1 MGLAEQYRAFRLAL
15 TALYEDDHLHLDK
28 AEMAETFDS
37 EKFEKAARAIYEK
50 RGFSPRQL
58 SEPAMMGV
66 IEETARVLSTA
77 IESALPHEVSE
88 TLRYALEENAFI
100 FSGLKTFHSLR
111 EVGLSLT
118 DDKGNIKPF
127 GDFWK
132 DVERINETYN
142 KNYLRAEYQQ
152 AVGASMMAAKWA
164 EYAEDGDRYDLQ
176 YRTAGD
182 ERVRAS
188 HASLDGITLPPS
200 DPFWSSYF
208 APNGWGCRCDVV
220 QVRAGKYERTDS
232 EAAQKLGEEC
242 TATPKLAMF
251 RFNPGQTMQLF
262 PPKHPYNKAPKG
274 IVERV
279 VKLVTQKRVDKIA
292 EELPDNLTEEEKRAV
307 AQNCIDIEKALKI
320 KKGKPKSVEKA
331 DKQNANPNYGKG
343 KGYGINCQTCA
354 PAYLLRLRGFNLT
367 AKANNVGTK
376 LRYLSGGHSF
386 EVWKNPDGTPAGHIV
401 QNKWMADRGYKKMTP
416 QRYKEF
422 FEETCSEVGVYEL
435 CIHWGSAKGHA
446 TILQRFEDG
455 ELRYIEP
462 QVDNSKGSKGEWR
475 NLAQLAKR
483 GAATAPHDCWGIMRI
498 DNKIFDTSFLDIFE
512 RSKK

>member
-37 EKFEKAARAIYEK
+37 EKFDKAARAIYEK
-50 RGFSPRQL
+50 RGFSPQLL
-58 SEPAMMGV
+58 SEPAMVGV
-66 IEETARVLSTA
+66 IEETARVLGTA
-77 IESALPHEVSE
+77 IDSALPHEVPD

-127 GDFWK
+127 VDFWK
-132 DVERINETYN
+132 DVERINDTYN

-152 AVGASMMAAKWA
+152 AVGASMMAAKWV
-164 EYAEDGDRYDLQ
+164 EYTEDGDRYDLQ

-232 EAAQKLGEEC
+232 EAALKLGEEC

-279 VKLVTQKRVDKIA
+279 VKFVTQKRMDKIA

-320 KKGKPKSVEKA
+320 KKGKTKSVEQA
-331 DKQNANPNYGKG
+331 DKQNANPHLNKG
-343 KGYGINCQTCA
+343 GGFTTNCQTCS
-354 PAYLLRLRGFNLT
+354 PAYMLRLRGFNLT
-367 AKANNVGTK
+367 AKKKTK
-376 LRYLSGGHSF
+376 GSKLEYLSLGRSF
-386 EVWKNPDGTPAGHIV
+386 EVWKNVDGTPAKHIS
-401 QNKWMADRGYKKMTP
+401 QKEWMEERGYKKMTP
-416 QRYKEF
+416 RRYKEF
-422 FEETCSEVGVYEL
+422 FDETCREVGVYQL
-435 CIHWGSAKGHA
+435 SIAWKSGGGHA
-446 TILQRFEDG
+446 TILQRFENG

-462 QVDNSKGSKGEWR
+462 QRDNSEGSGREHLNIDYLAGKGGSTIHACR
-475 NLAQLAKR
+475 
-483 GAATAPHDCWGIMRI
+483 GIMRI
-498 DNKIFDTSFLDIFE
+498 DNKIFDISFLDIFE